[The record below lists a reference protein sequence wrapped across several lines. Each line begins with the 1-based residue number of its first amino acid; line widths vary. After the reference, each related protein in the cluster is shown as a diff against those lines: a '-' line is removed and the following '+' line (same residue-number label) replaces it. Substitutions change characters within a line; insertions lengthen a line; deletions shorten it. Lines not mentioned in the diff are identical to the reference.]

1 LPHQVLLGLDS
12 ASETTVAPFTLS
24 LGWLIKH
31 V

>member
-1 LPHQVLLGLDS
+1 LDLDS